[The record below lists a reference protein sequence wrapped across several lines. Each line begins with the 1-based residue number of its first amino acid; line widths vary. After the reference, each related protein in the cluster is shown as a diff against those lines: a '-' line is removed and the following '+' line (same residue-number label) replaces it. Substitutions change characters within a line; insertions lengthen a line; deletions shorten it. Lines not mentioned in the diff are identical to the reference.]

1 MLTAIRWSQISGPNC
16 HNRIF
21 RSYHRFWFLGVV
33 TAAGVLWHF
42 FVQILRLAV
51 AALTLT
57 ARQPD
62 YQVTDPSAIKDIHV
76 RIEDVAG
83 CSLASLSLM
92 SGCARRPAV

>member
-1 MLTAIRWSQISGPNC
+1 M
-16 HNRIF
+16 
-21 RSYHRFWFLGVV
+21 GVG

-76 RIEDVAG
+76 RIEDGAG
-83 CSLASLSLM
+83 WGRMLLGVSQPNERMRPSPGGLSEEFVVDVVGVWLK
-92 SGCARRPAV
+92 